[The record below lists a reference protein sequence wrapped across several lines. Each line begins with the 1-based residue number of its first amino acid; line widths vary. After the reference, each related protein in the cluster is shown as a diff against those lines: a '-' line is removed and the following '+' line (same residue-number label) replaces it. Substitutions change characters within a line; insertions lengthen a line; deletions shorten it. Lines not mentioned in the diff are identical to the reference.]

1 MVQLQHISIFA
12 NVFKTSTICQN
23 FFTEMSLQMVSAQGI
38 MEDNYAND
46 ESTTLGREPFKTNFE
61 VVKW

>member
-1 MVQLQHISIFA
+1 MVQLQHIPLFA

-23 FFTEMSLQMVSAQGI
+23 FFIEMSLQMVSTQGI
-38 MEDNYAND
+38 MEDMQM